1 MDALD
6 VAIKKSGA
14 DAFVLYASS
23 DDADIR
29 YLTRFVVHDPFVFLK
44 RHGQPGTII
53 VSQMEGERASR
64 ESTAAV
70 MTRTQAGLP
79 DILKKEKN
87 PWKAL
92 AQMIVG
98 QAGKTLLVSP
108 NLPAALVR
116 ALEEHARVLVDEGTV
131 EQMRAIKTPQEIAWM
146 KSVQKNTDDAMALAC
161 SLIHKATIKKGML
174 YHAGAPLTSEYVRT
188 AVQKQLMDCGCRAVE
203 TIVSCGE
210 DTALPHA
217 IGAGQ
222 LLECEPIVIDMFPKD
237 EATGYFA
244 DMTRTVSKGDPDPE
258 IFDMYEAVLDA
269 KSFVTPL
276 VKARVTGADMYHAV
290 VDFFSERGYESTT
303 RGFVHNLGHGVGLQV
318 HELPTIGAAGTAL
331 RAGHVITIEPG
342 LYYPGIGGVRL
353 EDMGVVTGKGFS
365 TFTQFPE
372 ELVV

>member
-1 MDALD
+1 MAL
-6 VAIKKSGA
+6 KNCGA

-23 DDADIR
+23 DDADMR
-29 YLTRFVVHDPFVFLK
+29 YLSRFVVHDTFVFFK
-44 RHGQPGTII
+44 RLGQPGTII
-53 VSQMEGERASR
+53 ISQMEGERASR
-64 ESTAAV
+64 ESIATV

-79 DILKKEKN
+79 DIMKKEKN

-98 QAGKTLLVSP
+98 QAGKTLLVSQ
-108 NLPAALVR
+108 NLPAALLR

-131 EQMRAIKTPQEIAWM
+131 EQMRAIKTPQEIAWT
-146 KSVQKNTDDAMALAC
+146 KSVQKHTNDAMALAV

-203 TIVSCGE
+203 TIVSCGK

-217 IGAGQ
+217 IGSGQ
-222 LLECEPIVIDMFPKD
+222 LVAHEPIVIDMFPKD

-244 DMTRTVSKGDPDPE
+244 DMTRTVAKGEP
-258 IFDMYEAVLDA
+258 DA
-269 KSFVTPL
+269 KIVEMYNVISEAKQLAISRIKP
-276 VKARVTGADMYHAV
+276 KVTGAEVHQAV

-318 HELPTIGAAGTAL
+318 HELPTLGAAGLFL
-331 RAGHVITIEPG
+331 RAGHVITVEPG
-342 LYYPGIGGVRL
+342 LYYPGTGGVRL
-353 EDMGVVTGKGFS
+353 EDMGTVTGRGFS
-365 TFTQFPE
+365 NFTHFPE